1 MLKFRE
7 MCVNLHGILESKPIF
22 MKHITTI
29 YLFLAMLLAMVSCQ
43 GTTDNTVTLYDDA
56 IITSFAVISID
67 CYVDGEKTT
76 YSGSGYKFNID
87 PICHQIYNTDS
98 LPMGTDIEHIRC
110 TLTTMNNGM
119 AWVVSKDGEMMTYF
133 SATDT
138 IDFSTPRIFRI
149 YPSRGQGYTEYTV
162 KVNVHQ
168 EDGDDMKWTRMT
180 EESFP
185 TDPTLPADLKKY
197 LGKSTSEEYA
207 LSTNDRIMVKK
218 KGQTAWEEDFIGEG
232 CDYALIP
239 TQDVSLVSY
248 PLLYSDSTDYVL
260 MAGTSLN
267 NDKRAMVWRKIVD
280 YSQFSYL
287 NQWILIEREDNDKY
301 NLPLLT
307 NLNLIYYDDG
317 ILAFGGD
324 YKTVYKSRDNGITWK
339 PYAFIMPYD
348 FKYEGLEKVIVKTDD
363 DFFIWMYCDY
373 GTSKE
378 IWRGR
383 MNKMAWEY

>member
-1 MLKFRE
+1 
-7 MCVNLHGILESKPIF
+7 
-22 MKHITTI
+22 
-29 YLFLAMLLAMVSCQ
+29 MLLAMVSCQ

-56 IITSFAVISID
+56 IITSFSVTSID

-98 LPMGTDIEHIRC
+98 LPMGTDIEHILC
-110 TLTTMNNGM
+110 TLKTMNNGM

-133 SATDT
+133 SSTDT
-138 IDFSTPRIFRI
+138 IDFSTPRIFRV

-168 EDGDDMKWTRMT
+168 EDGDDMKWTRMM

-232 CDYALIP
+232 SDYALIP

>member
-56 IITSFAVISID
+56 IITSFSVTSID

-110 TLTTMNNGM
+110 TLKTMNNGM

-133 SATDT
+133 SSTDT

-168 EDGDDMKWTRMT
+168 EDGDDMKWTRMM

-197 LGKSTSEEYA
+197 LGKSTSEEFPASAWYVCPCVMCFIPLDA
-207 LSTNDRIMVKK
+207 KSTV
-218 KGQTAWEEDFIGEG
+218 A
-232 CDYALIP
+232 
-239 TQDVSLVSY
+239 V
-248 PLLYSDSTDYVL
+248 
-260 MAGTSLN
+260 
-267 NDKRAMVWRKIVD
+267 
-280 YSQFSYL
+280 
-287 NQWILIEREDNDKY
+287 
-301 NLPLLT
+301 
-307 NLNLIYYDDG
+307 
-317 ILAFGGD
+317 
-324 YKTVYKSRDNGITWK
+324 
-339 PYAFIMPYD
+339 
-348 FKYEGLEKVIVKTDD
+348 
-363 DFFIWMYCDY
+363 
-373 GTSKE
+373 
-378 IWRGR
+378 
-383 MNKMAWEY
+383 